1 MSDYT
6 NTPRALGWDD
16 EISSDSGFFLLEEG
30 DYNFTITVFERGRF
44 PGGAKISPCDKAI
57 LTLTVEAEGRTADV
71 KYDLILWSTLDW
83 KIADVFCAVGLA
95 TRAQAKR
102 GFQPPWKQLVGSK
115 GRARFRP
122 REYTKKDGSTGY
134 ANDVDKFY
142 DYDPAVLAAASAP
155 KQTSLPGMKDPVTGG
170 PWGAVPF

>member
-6 NTPRALGWDD
+6 STPRELGWDD
-16 EISSDSGFFLLEEG
+16 EISNDSGAFLLLEEG
-30 DYNFTITVFERGRF
+30 DYNFTVTAFERGRF
-44 PGGAKISPCDKAI
+44 PGSAKIPACNKAI

-71 KYDLILWSTLDW
+71 KYDLILWSTLEW
-83 KIADVFCAVGLA
+83 KLSEFF
-95 TRAQAKR
+95 RAIGQKKKGEPLR
-102 GFQPPWKQLVGSK
+102 PRWNEVVGSK

-122 REYTKKDGSTGY
+122 REYTKKDGTTGY

-155 KQTSLPGMKDPVTGG
+155 KQTSIPSMKDPVTGG
-170 PWGAVPF
+170 PWGTVPF